1 MTRPMNP
8 KSNAIPISNTEFD
21 SAYAPNKTSNSIP
34 GTNKDPLMYVIFA
47 SGSRKMKQ
55 SPTVIRFEITMNHT
69 KANVRSK
76 CLVSMD
82 GPGTNP
88 LIRKAPRSNAM
99 TTVPGT
105 PNAIVGTNEPP
116 NQELF
121 AAPGPKTPRTSP

>member
-1 MTRPMNP
+1 QF
-8 KSNAIPISNTEFD
+8 E
-21 SAYAPNKTSNSIP
+21 SAYAPNKTSKRIP
-34 GTNKDPLMYVIFA
+34 GTSRDPLMYVILA

-55 SPTVIRFEITMNHT
+55 IPTVIRFEITMNQT
-69 KANVRSK
+69 KANVRFR

-88 LIRKAPRSNAM
+88 LIRKAPRSNAR

-105 PNAIVGTNEPP
+105 PNAIVGTKEPP
-116 NQELF
+116 NPELF